1 MDYTALFLILILTTT
16 QTTPLH
22 HHCNSDVYS
31 SASGL
36 QELTTLQYCL
46 IDNCTIIRNDT
57 GQQLDIVYTTQSH
70 LVVTPTDGQTST
82 MLISKNDP
90 ELFCSSLNT
99 TDDANILIA
108 AGAVT
113 LLLSSLF
120 SGSIAV
126 LLLLF
131 KELRNAFGKL
141 MIIHSIAASLAT
153 FFVFIILIMHKS
165 IAVHSITPCYLTYFA
180 FMQSSMISEGSA
192 TCIIA
197 YLAYVM
203 RQSCK
208 SIEVKKVRNKQFYEN
223 SMKYIFGSLLL
234 FDILIFSY
242 DFGTATFQHVVLP
255 NGHCSFNDQ
264 LENDAVK
271 IAQANNVL
279 NKISQII
286 LLLVYFVYYYKLNKM
301 LRLVR
306 TLAVKVDHQQN
317 RLYFKLAIT
326 MAATIGIAQFFL
338 TYTRL
343 ISPTAFARIV
353 GGLSVPAQRCVIL
366 ILLTSSK
373 KVLRLC
379 KERFCTTGTS
389 SYMTDMTEQ

>member
-1 MDYTALFLILILTTT
+1 MDYTSLFLILILTTT
-16 QTTPLH
+16 QTTTLH

-36 QELTTLQYCL
+36 QELTTLQYCF

-70 LVVTPTDGQTST
+70 LVVTPTDGLTST

-90 ELFCSSLNT
+90 ELFCSSPST
-99 TDDANILIA
+99 TDDNNILI
-108 AGAVT
+108 AVT

-120 SGSIAV
+120 SGYTAV

-131 KELRNAFGKL
+131 KELRTTFGKL
-141 MIIHSIAASLAT
+141 MIIHSVAASLAT
-153 FFVFIILIMHKS
+153 FFVFILLMTYS
-165 IAVHSITPCYLTYFA
+165 RIAAYSITSCYLIYFV
-180 FMQSSMISEGSA
+180 FMQSSMVTEGSA
-192 TCIIA
+192 TCITA
-197 YLAYVM
+197 YFAYVM
-203 RQSCK
+203 CQSCK
-208 SIEVKKVRNKQFYEN
+208 SIEVKKVYNKQFYKN

-234 FDILIFSY
+234 LDILIFSY
-242 DFGTATFQHVVLP
+242 DFGTATFQHVILP
-255 NGHCSFNDQ
+255 NGHCSFYNQ
-264 LENDAVK
+264 IEYDAIK
-271 IAQANNVL
+271 IAQTYTVL
-279 NKISQII
+279 NKIIQII
-286 LLLVYFVYYYKLNKM
+286 LLVVYFGYYYKLNNMLKM
-301 LRLVR
+301 IR

-317 RLYFKLAIT
+317 RLFFKLAIT

-343 ISPTAFARIV
+343 ISPTVSARII
-353 GGLSVPAQRCVIL
+353 GGLLVPIQRCVIL
-366 ILLTSSK
+366 ILFTSSK

-389 SYMTDMTEQ
+389 S

>member
-1 MDYTALFLILILTTT
+1 
-16 QTTPLH
+16 
-22 HHCNSDVYS
+22 
-31 SASGL
+31 
-36 QELTTLQYCL
+36 
-46 IDNCTIIRNDT
+46 
-57 GQQLDIVYTTQSH
+57 
-70 LVVTPTDGQTST
+70 

-90 ELFCSSLNT
+90 EMFCSSSNT

-153 FFVFIILIMHKS
+153 FFVFIILIMHES

-208 SIEVKKVRNKQFYEN
+208 SIEVKKVQNKQFYEN

-234 FDILIFSY
+234 CDILIFSY

-279 NKISQII
+279 NKISQNI
-286 LLLVYFVYYYKLNKM
+286 LLVAHFVYYYKLNKM
-301 LRLVR
+301 LRMIR

-326 MAATIGIAQFFL
+326 MAATIGIAQFFK
-338 TYTRL
+338 
-343 ISPTAFARIV
+343 PTP
-353 GGLSVPAQRCVIL
+353 G
-366 ILLTSSK
+366 
-373 KVLRLC
+373 
-379 KERFCTTGTS
+379 
-389 SYMTDMTEQ
+389 